1 MAGQRLATGDALVRV
16 RLADGAVLRR
26 DNAGC
31 GFRYRDSDLPATEVV
46 VAAERKIDRL
56 QEARPF
62 SRIERK
68 GNGYAKIKS
77 C

>member
-1 MAGQRLATGDALVRV
+1 
-16 RLADGAVLRR
+16 
-26 DNAGC
+26 
-31 GFRYRDSDLPATEVV
+31 VV